1 MHLLLAFAPFI
12 LFVLIERLAGI
23 PAGLAAG
30 AAASAFLVIHDLLT
44 PGRGI
49 KLLELGTF
57 VLFGLLTLYA
67 LAIDPPWSIAA
78 VRLRVDAGLMLIVL
92 ASLALRQPF
101 SLQYARDSVDRAHW
115 DSPGFLHVNY
125 VISAAWAIAFGML
138 VLADI
143 AMAYVPALPHAAG
156 IVVTVA
162 ALYAAGWFTGWYPE
176 QQRVGERTRRT

>member
-1 MHLLLAFAPFI
+1 VHLLLAFAPFI

-30 AAASAFLVIHDLLT
+30 AAASAFLVIRDLLT

-57 VLFGLLTLYA
+57 FLFGLLTLYA
-67 LAIDPPWSIAA
+67 LAFNPPWSIAA

-101 SLQYARDSVDRAHW
+101 SLQYARQSVDQAHW

-125 VISAAWAIAFGML
+125 VISAAWAAAFAVL
-138 VLADI
+138 VLADL
-143 AMAYVPALPHAAG
+143 MMVYVPALPHEG
-156 IVVTVA
+156 GVVVTLVA
-162 ALYAAGWFTGWYPE
+162 LSAAAWFTSWYPE
-176 QQRVGERTRRT
+176 QRRGQERAGRT